1 MTHPDTPLLL
11 LSPLPSIEDS
21 ALFLPGDQ
29 QVSTRGESSGL
40 DSEEKSKENGV
51 NQNRAQE
58 PLLGVKRQRDE
69 SDKAEAEAQRE
80 VKKTKKPPKDSN
92 DDSASK
98 VLSCYSEMSQT
109 TLSGSC

>member
-1 MTHPDTPLLL
+1 MTHPVLL

-29 QVSTRGESSGL
+29 QVSTRAESSGL
-40 DSEEKSKENGV
+40 DSKDKSKENGI

-58 PLLGVKRQRDE
+58 PLLGAKRQRDE

-80 VKKTKKPPKDSN
+80 AKKTKKPPKDSS

-98 VLSCYSEMSQT
+98 VLFFYCVMSQT